1 MGREEGMALAPWG
14 VLGSGMFKTAEQ
26 RASNQGRQ
34 VKPSEDQIKVRDK
47 LEVIA
52 KRLNTQLT
60 SVALAYVMH
69 KSPYVFPIVGGRNI
83 EHLKGNIEA
92 LKLHLTDAHIEE
104 IESAAPFDL
113 GFPSNMLYGSGKT
126 ANPLDVA
133 MHRNSGVFDY
143 VPLPKVCHPGINVS
157 VSLGSY
163 SAR

>member
-1 MGREEGMALAPWG
+1 MALAPWG
-14 VLGSGMFKTAEQ
+14 ALGSGMFKTAEQ

-34 VKPSEDQIKVRDK
+34 VKPNKDQIKVIEK
-47 LEVIA
+47 LEAIA

-92 LKLHLTDAHIEE
+92 LKLHLTDADIDE

-113 GFPSNMLYGSGKT
+113 GFPSNMLYSGRKT
-126 ANPLDVA
+126 ADPLDIA

-143 VPLPKVCHPGINVS
+143 VPLPKVCHSGTNVS
-157 VSLGSY
+157 MFLGGY
-163 SAR
+163 SVR